1 MHDIGTGYAL
11 KSPRSFRTMKRIHIL
26 LIEDNRLLREGL
38 TVMLKE
44 QPDLSVAASPG
55 SSDAPTQ
62 ARRLKPAVILLDL
75 GLRSQNSLRLLGALK
90 KSAPEARVIGMDLVP
105 VQEELVQYVAAGV
118 SGFVLKDAT
127 FDDLLKTIRS
137 VARGAHVLPPRLT
150 GSLFSQIVEHAA
162 RKKTGNPFVAVRMT
176 SREHEVIDLISE
188 GLSNKDIAQRLH
200 LATDTVKSHV
210 HNILE
215 KLALHTR
222 LEIARFAHTD
232 DYKQHSPYPQ
242 RD

>member
-1 MHDIGTGYAL
+1 
-11 KSPRSFRTMKRIHIL
+11 MKRINIL

-38 TVMLKE
+38 VTMLGA
-44 QPDLSVAASPG
+44 QPDFKVVASSG
-55 SSDAPTQ
+55 NSDAVKKVKTRPT
-62 ARRLKPAVILLDL
+62 VILLDL
-75 GLRSQNSLRLLGALK
+75 GLRSQNSLRLLALLK
-90 KSAPEARVIGMDLVP
+90 KYAPDARVVGMDLVP
-105 VQEELVQYVAAGV
+105 VQEELVKYVEAGV

-127 FDDLLKTIRS
+127 LDDFLGTIRA
-137 VARGAHVLPPRLT
+137 VAKGTKVLPPPLT
-150 GSLFSQIVEHAA
+150 GSLFSQIVEHAT
-162 RKKTGNPFVAVRMT
+162 RKKRGNPFNSVRMT
-176 SREHEVIDLISE
+176 RREREVIALIAE
-188 GLSNKDIAQRLH
+188 GLSNKEIAQRLH

-232 DYKQHSPYPQ
+232 DSYKHQPPLTQ

>member
-1 MHDIGTGYAL
+1 
-11 KSPRSFRTMKRIHIL
+11 MKKIQIL

-38 TVMLKE
+38 AVMLKG
-44 QPDLSVAASPG
+44 QKDFRVTASSG
-55 SSDAPTQ
+55 NSDAVMQ
-62 ARRLKPAVILLDL
+62 SERLKPTVILLDL
-75 GLRSQNSLRLLGALK
+75 GLRSQNSLRLLGLLK
-90 KSAPEARVIGMDLVP
+90 KSAPDARVVGMDLLP
-105 VQEELVQYVAAGV
+105 VQAELVQYVEAGV

-127 FDDLLKTIRS
+127 FNDFLRTIRS
-137 VARGAHVLPPRLT
+137 VAKGANVLPPPLT
-150 GSLFSQIVEHAA
+150 DSLFSQIIEHAT
-162 RKKTGNPFVAVRMT
+162 RKRKGNPFTAVKMT
-176 SREHEVIDLISE
+176 SRERDVIALIAE

-222 LEIARFAHTD
+222 LEIARFAHSD
-232 DYKQHSPYPQ
+232 ESYRLSPSPTQ

>member
-1 MHDIGTGYAL
+1 
-11 KSPRSFRTMKRIHIL
+11 MKRIHIL

-44 QPDLSVAASPG
+44 QPDLKVAASHG
-55 SSDAPTQ
+55 NNDAVIQ
-62 ARRLKPAVILLDL
+62 ARKLKPAVILLDL
-75 GLRSQNSLRLLGALK
+75 GLRSQNSLRLLGLLK

-105 VQEELVQYVAAGV
+105 VQEDLVQYVEGGV

-127 FDDLLKTIRS
+127 FGDFLRTIRS
-137 VARGAHVLPPRLT
+137 VAKGVNVLPPPLT
-150 GSLFSQIVEHAA
+150 GSLFAQIVEHGT
-162 RKKTGNPFVAVRMT
+162 RKRKGNPFALVRMT
-176 SREHEVIDLISE
+176 GREREVITLIAE
-188 GLSNKDIAQRLH
+188 GLSNKEIARRLH

-222 LEIARFAHTD
+222 LEIASFAHTD
-232 DYKQHSPYPQ
+232 ENYQQDRPLPR